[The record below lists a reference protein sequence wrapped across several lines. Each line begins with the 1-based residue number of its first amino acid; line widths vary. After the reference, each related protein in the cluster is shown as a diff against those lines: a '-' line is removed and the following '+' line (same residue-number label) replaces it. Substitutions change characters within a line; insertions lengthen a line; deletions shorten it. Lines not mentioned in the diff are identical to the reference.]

1 MIKIVLLALSGVS
14 ILAPCF
20 ALGATTFKDGVISS
34 ETGVEEKVGSE
45 KSNFDQIVSDI
56 PDWCT
61 ELPSS
66 DFALYA
72 CGIGNSGSL
81 TMARNRATLDA
92 KRQLA
97 DSIDSQISSRMEDF
111 LDSIGIGDNEE
122 IRQQS
127 EIVTKNVTIEAKLT
141 GYKQTKSETQ
151 NVGTKFQHYVLIEYP
166 IGQANQAL
174 LNKIQQDEILSTQEA
189 ADAAMAELEAEI
201 QKKVLTNYLGKEK
214 EKIILL

>member
-1 MIKIVLLALSGVS
+1 MKYVLKTIVALWLFGTLQACKSA
-14 ILAPCF
+14 APGSPE
-20 ALGATTFKDGVISS
+20 AKAIAIQ
-34 ETGVEEKVGSE
+34 EAVEETE
-45 KSNFDQIVSDI
+45 EANEQIVSEI

-61 ELPSS
+61 QLPSS

-72 CGIGNSGSL
+72 CGIGDSGNL

-111 LDSIGIGDNEE
+111 LDSIGTGDNEQ

-127 EIVTKNVTIEAKLT
+127 EIVTKNVTVEAQLT

-151 NVGTKFQHYVLIEYP
+151 KVGTKFQHYVLIEYP

-201 QKKVLTNYLGKEK
+201 EKKRSGS
-214 EKIILL
+214 

>member
-1 MIKIVLLALSGVS
+1 MKKFFTTAVILSSFGMLQACQTAKPGSPEAAAIAVKE
-14 ILAPCF
+14 A
-20 ALGATTFKDGVISS
+20 K
-34 ETGVEEKVGSE
+34 EEKVE
-45 KSNFDQIVSDI
+45 ANEQIVSDI
-56 PDWCT
+56 PDWCM

-66 DFALYA
+66 DFGLYA

-81 TMARNRATLDA
+81 NMARNRATLDA

-111 LDSIGIGDNEE
+111 LDSIGTGDNEQ

-127 EIVTKNVTIEAKLT
+127 EIITKNVTIEAQLT
-141 GYKQTKSETQ
+141 GYKQIQSETQ

-166 IGQANQAL
+166 VGKANQAL
-174 LNKIQQDEILSTQEA
+174 LNKIKQDEVLSTQDA

-201 QKKVLTNYLGKEK
+201 EKKRKGS
-214 EKIILL
+214 

>member
-1 MIKIVLLALSGVS
+1 MKHVFKVVI
-14 ILAPCF
+14 
-20 ALGATTFKDGVISS
+20 ALGLFGALQACQTAEPGSPEAKVIAIQ
-34 ETGVEEKVGSE
+34 EAVEEAE
-45 KSNFDQIVSDI
+45 EANEQIVSDI
-56 PDWCT
+56 PDWCA

-72 CGIGNSGSL
+72 CGIGKSTSL

-97 DSIDSQISSRMEDF
+97 DSIDSQISSRMDDF
-111 LDSIGIGDNEE
+111 LDSIGTGDNEE

-127 EIVTKNVTIEAKLT
+127 EVVTKNVTIEAQLI

-151 NVGTKFQHYVLIEYP
+151 NVGTKFWHYVLVEYP

-189 ADAAMAELEAEI
+189 ADVAMAELEAEI
-201 QKKVLTNYLGKEK
+201 EKKRDAN
-214 EKIILL
+214 

>member
-1 MIKIVLLALSGVS
+1 MKHLFKIIVTIGLFGTLQACQTA
-14 ILAPCF
+14 APGSPE
-20 ALGATTFKDGVISS
+20 AKVIAIQ
-34 ETGVEEKVGSE
+34 EAVEETE
-45 KSNFDQIVSDI
+45 EANEQIVNDI

-72 CGIGNSGSL
+72 CGIGDSGNL

-97 DSIDSQISSRMEDF
+97 DSIDSQISSRMDDF
-111 LDSIGIGDNEE
+111 LDSIGTGDNEQ

-127 EIVTKNVTIEAKLT
+127 EIVTKNVTIEAQLT

-174 LNKIQQDEILSTQEA
+174 LSKIQQDEILSTQEA

-201 QKKVLTNYLGKEK
+201 EKKRSGS
-214 EKIILL
+214 

>member
-1 MIKIVLLALSGVS
+1 MKHLFKIVVAIGLFGTLQACQTAEPGSPKAKVIALQE
-14 ILAPCF
+14 A
-20 ALGATTFKDGVISS
+20 
-34 ETGVEEKVGSE
+34 VEETE
-45 KSNFDQIVSDI
+45 EANEQIVSDI
-56 PDWCT
+56 PDWCA

-66 DFALYA
+66 DVAIYA
-72 CGIGNSGSL
+72 CGIGDSGNL

-97 DSIDSQISSRMEDF
+97 DSIDSQISSRMDDF
-111 LDSIGIGDNEE
+111 LDSIGTGDNEQV
-122 IRQQS
+122 RQQS
-127 EIVTKNVTIEAKLT
+127 EIVTKNVTIEAQLT

-174 LNKIQQDEILSTQEA
+174 LSKIQQDEILSTQDA

-201 QKKVLTNYLGKEK
+201 EKKRSGY
-214 EKIILL
+214 

>member
-1 MIKIVLLALSGVS
+1 MKHLFKIVVAIVLFGTLQACQTAEPGSPEAKVIALQE
-14 ILAPCF
+14 A
-20 ALGATTFKDGVISS
+20 
-34 ETGVEEKVGSE
+34 VEETE
-45 KSNFDQIVSDI
+45 EANEQIVSDI

-72 CGIGNSGSL
+72 CGIGDSGNL

-97 DSIDSQISSRMEDF
+97 DSIDSQISSRMDDF
-111 LDSIGIGDNEE
+111 LDSIGTGDNEQV
-122 IRQQS
+122 RQQS
-127 EIVTKNVTIEAKLT
+127 EIVTKNVTIEAQLT

-174 LNKIQQDEILSTQEA
+174 LSKIQQDEILSTQEA

-201 QKKVLTNYLGKEK
+201 EKKRSGS
-214 EKIILL
+214 

>member
-1 MIKIVLLALSGVS
+1 MKHLFKFVFAIGIFGALQACQTA
-14 ILAPCF
+14 APGSPE
-20 ALGATTFKDGVISS
+20 AKVIAIQ
-34 ETGVEEKVGSE
+34 EAVEETE
-45 KSNFDQIVSDI
+45 EANEQIVSDI

-72 CGIGNSGSL
+72 CGIGDSGNL

-97 DSIDSQISSRMEDF
+97 DSIDSQISSRMDDF
-111 LDSIGIGDNEE
+111 LDSIGTGDNEQ

-127 EIVTKNVTIEAKLT
+127 EIVTKNVTIEAQLT

-201 QKKVLTNYLGKEK
+201 EKKRSGS
-214 EKIILL
+214 

>member
-1 MIKIVLLALSGVS
+1 MKYLFRVFV
-14 ILAPCF
+14 
-20 ALGATTFKDGVISS
+20 ALGLLGILQACQTVAPDSPEAKSMAIQETEEAT
-34 ETGVEEKVGSE
+34 E
-45 KSNFDQIVSDI
+45 QIVSDI
-56 PDWCT
+56 PDWCM

-111 LDSIGIGDNEE
+111 LDSIGTSDNEE

-127 EIVTKNVTIEAKLT
+127 EIVTRNVTIEAQLT
-141 GYKQTKSETQ
+141 GYKQTKSESQ

-189 ADAAMAELEAEI
+189 AEAAMAELEAEI
-201 QKKVLTNYLGKEK
+201 EKKRSGS
-214 EKIILL
+214 

>member
-1 MIKIVLLALSGVS
+1 MKHLFKIVVAIGLFGTLQACQTA
-14 ILAPCF
+14 APGSPE
-20 ALGATTFKDGVISS
+20 AKVIAIQ
-34 ETGVEEKVGSE
+34 EAVEETE
-45 KSNFDQIVSDI
+45 EANEQIVSDI

-72 CGIGNSGSL
+72 CGIGDSGNL

-97 DSIDSQISSRMEDF
+97 DSIDSQISSRMDDF
-111 LDSIGIGDNEE
+111 LDSIGTGDNEQ

-127 EIVTKNVTIEAKLT
+127 EIVTKNVTIEAQLT

-201 QKKVLTNYLGKEK
+201 EKKRSGS
-214 EKIILL
+214 

>member
-1 MIKIVLLALSGVS
+1 MKHVFKVVV
-14 ILAPCF
+14 
-20 ALGATTFKDGVISS
+20 ALGLFGALQACQTAEPGSS
-34 ETGVEEKVGSE
+34 EATVIAIQEAVEETE
-45 KSNFDQIVSDI
+45 EANEQIVSDI

-66 DFALYA
+66 DSALFA
-72 CGIGNSGSL
+72 CGIGKSSSL
-81 TMARNRATLDA
+81 NMARNRATLDA

-97 DSIDSQISSRMEDF
+97 DSIDSQISSRMDDF
-111 LDSIGIGDNEE
+111 LDSIGTGDNEQ

-127 EIVTKNVTIEAKLT
+127 EVVTKNVTIEAQLT
-141 GYKQTKSETQ
+141 GYKQTKSKTQ
-151 NVGTKFQHYVLIEYP
+151 NVGTKFWHYVLVEYP

-201 QKKVLTNYLGKEK
+201 EKKRNAS
-214 EKIILL
+214 